1 MKKCFIL
8 LLMAMLCQNGF
19 SQFFVCGDY
28 SNDSCDGC
36 TDPFLKS
43 NDTTTQYF
51 PYGGVFTPKG
61 DIRALIV
68 FASFGGIFDTMSLGN
83 NWPANSNFP
92 NWAINPDA
100 KAFYTD
106 TTEFWANNI
115 YGDTNMN
122 SVSNYYYQ
130 MSKGKFRL
138 MADYYPQKIVIPDSL
153 YFDSWAEIN
162 AYVLSQIPAAYNWS
176 KYDNRKNNPKY
187 KYDNSI
193 SQPDSVIDYI
203 VFCYRFSTSW
213 TVKPYNFSDMVN
225 KKTTAHSHINIDTFT
240 QNPNYR
246 VKDGI
251 TTYEGATKPI
261 GVFVHELGHNL
272 YGAKHYNGGNGV
284 TGKYFYMP
292 STGWGMMTAQ
302 VFTCPLAWERWLL
315 SWSEIT
321 ASGINSDISSQT
333 DLALQDTFILR
344 DYITTGDAIRIKIPN
359 GNGEAQHLWIE
370 NHQGKSIFDADSY
383 NGEFCH
389 SPISKKKGIG
399 MYVEAVES
407 NRNRLASKWILK
419 CNGIRY
425 IHADGNYNFGFN
437 KTPIHPYAGYCE
449 NPTYNMYKNASNPI
463 GGQNVGEY
471 IRHDYDNDGKIVY
484 GGKNCDA
491 IYNEK
496 TPVIVMAGDST
507 ADYMFGKGL
516 LFDVGAKIDRSTNP
530 TITNLPQYISDN
542 KKMEAFYLNG
552 ISVEI
557 VRQYANGDIC
567 LKIRLDDIDINK
579 NTTYSAAQIVLP
591 NTTNDSNPDLRV
603 LPNVKLTISKS
614 KTPNRESVPQTVT
627 YATTY
632 FDTFVSPT
640 VFTCDSFSF
649 FKQEPKSTVEVKDNS
664 TLILSTSS
672 TYEIGDGAKL
682 IIDSAATIW
691 LRSNSVLRI
700 KGTGRL
706 EIRKGA
712 YICLAQSSIGEQY
725 IPGAT
730 VDLQDT
736 LSSLCLRNGYN
747 IGSNPNNEIDSISNC
762 SSNLI
767 KRNYG
772 CGKART
778 YNDTAF
784 IQDTIF
790 YGKHYISGKV
800 IKAGHHI
807 TTSKPF
813 GDVIIRNGSY
823 VIFDAEK
830 DVLLDN
836 GFEVEQNGKLEII
849 K

>member
-68 FASFGGIFDTMSLGN
+68 FASFGGIFDTMALGD
-83 NWPANSNFP
+83 WPANSDFP

-153 YFDSWAEIN
+153 DFDSWAEIN
-162 AYVLSQIPAAYNWS
+162 AYVLSQIPATFNWS
-176 KYDNRKNNPKY
+176 RYDNRKNNPKY

-203 VFCYRFSTSW
+203 IFCYRYSSQWTNKPFSNAG
-213 TVKPYNFSDMVN
+213 KNDGE
-225 KKTTAHSHINIDTFT
+225 AHTGISVAT
-240 QNPNYR
+240 QNPNYK
-246 VKDGI
+246 VGDGF
-251 TTYEGATKPI
+251 TYQSGSLNPI
-261 GVFVHELGHNL
+261 NLFVHELGHNL

-284 TGKYFYMP
+284 AGKHFYMP
-292 STGWGMMTAQ
+292 STGWGMMHASL
-302 VFTCPLAWERWLL
+302 FTCPLAWERWLL
-315 SWSEIT
+315 GWSEIT
-321 ASGINSDISSQT
+321 ASGVGADITSSA
-333 DLALQDTFILR
+333 DLVAQDTFILR

-359 GNGEAQHLWIE
+359 GSGEKQHLWIE
-370 NHQGKSIFDADSY
+370 NHQGKSVFDANPY
-383 NGEFCH
+383 KNVFCECTL
-389 SPISKKKGIG
+389 PRFKKGIG
-399 MYVEAVES
+399 MYVEAIES
-407 NRNRLASKWILK
+407 ERLSSSDLIKN

-425 IHADGNYNFGFN
+425 VHADGNYNFTFDTAQLFPKQAYC
-437 KTPIHPYAGYCE
+437 KTL
-449 NPTYNMYKNASNPI
+449 TYNLHKHSPNSI

-471 IRHDYDNDGKIVY
+471 IRHDYDNNGSIYHSVKCTSA
-484 GGKNCDA
+484 KN
-491 IYNEK
+491 ES
-496 TPVIVMAGDST
+496 TPVIVLDGDT
-507 ADYMFGKGL
+507 TVNYFVGEGM
-516 LFDVGAKIDRSTNP
+516 LFKVGDKINRSTNP
-530 TITNLPQYISDN
+530 TITSNPKYNETD
-542 KKMEAFYLNG
+542 KKMDAIYLNG

-557 VRQYANGDIC
+557 LRQYANGDIC

-614 KTPNRESVPQTVT
+614 KTPNRESVSQTVT

-632 FDTFVSPT
+632 LDTFVSPT

-800 IKAGHHI
+800 IKAGHQI
-807 TTSKPF
+807 TTLKPF

>member
-1 MKKCFIL
+1 MKKTIFL
-8 LLMAMLCQNGF
+8 LTLFLVALCQRGF
-19 SQFFVCGDY
+19 SQSFVCGDY

-83 NWPANSNFP
+83 NWPANSDFP
-92 NWAINPDA
+92 NWAINPNA

-138 MADYYPQKIVIPDSL
+138 MADYYPQKIVVPDSIQ
-153 YFDSWAEIN
+153 FNSWAEII
-162 AYVLSQIPAAYNWS
+162 AYVLSQIPSAYNWS

-203 VFCYRFSTSW
+203 IFCYRYSSQWTNKPFSNAG
-213 TVKPYNFSDMVN
+213 KSDGEC
-225 KKTTAHSHINIDTFT
+225 HINIDVATRD
-240 QNPNYR
+240 PNYR
-246 VKDGI
+246 VKHGF
-251 TTYEGATKPI
+251 TYKSGSLNPI
-261 GVFVHELGHNL
+261 GLFVHELGHTL
-272 YGAKHYNGGNGV
+272 YNAPHYNGGNGV
-284 TGKYFYMP
+284 AGNYFYQP
-292 STGWGMMTAQ
+292 STGWGMMTAKI
-302 VFTCPLAWERWLL
+302 FTCPLSWERWLL
-315 SWSEIT
+315 GWSEIT
-321 ASGINSDISSQT
+321 ASGINSDISSPA

-359 GNGEAQHLWIE
+359 GSGDEQHLWIE
-370 NHQGKSIFDADSY
+370 NHQGKSVFDADSY
-383 NGEFCH
+383 NGQFCY
-389 SPISKKKGIG
+389 SPITNKKGIG
-399 MYVEAVES
+399 MYVEAIES
-407 NRNRLASKWILK
+407 ERLSSSSWYRPCNR
-419 CNGIRY
+419 IRY
-425 IHADGNYNFGFN
+425 IHADGNYNFVFN
-437 KTPIHPYAGYCE
+437 KTPIYPHAGFCN
-449 NPTYNMYKNASNPI
+449 NPTYNMHKNSPNPI

-471 IRHDYDNDGKIVY
+471 IRHDFNNDGKIEY
-484 GGKNCDA
+484 GWGNCDA
-491 IYNEK
+491 TYNEN

-516 LFDVGAKIDRSTNP
+516 LFDVGAKINRSTNP
-530 TITNLPQYISDN
+530 TIINIPEYNLSE
-542 KKMEAFYLNG
+542 KKVEAFYLNG

-614 KTPNRESVPQTVT
+614 KTPNRETVPRTVT

-632 FDTFVSPT
+632 LDTFVSPT

-649 FKQEPKSTVEVKDNS
+649 FKQEPNSTVEVKDNS
-664 TLILSTSS
+664 TLILSAFS
-672 TYEIGDGAKL
+672 TYEIGDGATL
-682 IIDSAATIW
+682 VIDSAASI
-691 LRSNSVLRI
+691 LLKVGSVLRI
-700 KGTGRL
+700 KGSGRL
-706 EIRKGA
+706 VVKNGA
-712 YICLAQSSIGEQY
+712 YICAGLFGNVRAKI
-725 IPGAT
+725 I
-730 VDLQDT
+730 LQDT
-736 LSSLCLRNGYN
+736 LSSLCLKSGYN
-747 IGSNPNNEIDSISNC
+747 IGINPNSEVINNNTCLLRPAAFDVVGNGAI
-762 SSNLI
+762 
-767 KRNYG
+767 
-772 CGKART
+772 RT
-778 YNDTAF
+778 YNDTIF
-784 IQDTIF
+784 IQDSIF
-790 YGKHYISGKV
+790 QSKAYFSGKV

-807 TTSKPF
+807 TNLKPY
-813 GDVIIRNGSY
+813 GNVVIKQGAH

-830 DVLLDN
+830 ETLIDN
-836 GFEVEQNGKLEII
+836 STEVELNGKLEIR

>member
-51 PYGGVFTPKG
+51 PYGDVFTPKG

-83 NWPANSNFP
+83 NWPANSDFP
-92 NWAINPDA
+92 NWAINLDA

-153 YFDSWAEIN
+153 HFDSWDSIN
-162 AYVLSQIPAAYNWS
+162 KYVLSQIPATFDWS
-176 KYDNRKNNPKY
+176 RYDNRKNKPKY
-187 KYDNSI
+187 KYDNSF

-203 VFCYRFSTSW
+203 IFCYRYSSQWTNKPFSNAG
-213 TVKPYNFSDMVN
+213 KADG
-225 KKTTAHSHINIDTFT
+225 TAHTGISVAT
-240 QNPNYR
+240 QNPNYK
-246 VKDGI
+246 VVDDGF
-251 TTYEGATKPI
+251 TYKSGSLNPI
-261 GVFVHELGHNL
+261 GLFVHELGHTL
-272 YGAKHYNGGNGV
+272 YNAPHYNGGNGAA
-284 TGKYFYMP
+284 GKHFYMP
-292 STGWGMMTAQ
+292 STGWGMMHASL
-302 VFTCPLAWERWLL
+302 FTCPLAWERWLL
-315 SWSEIT
+315 GWSEIT

-370 NHQGKSIFDADSY
+370 NHQGKSVFDANPY
-383 NGEFCH
+383 GNVFCECTL
-389 SPISKKKGIG
+389 PRFKKGIG
-399 MYVEAVES
+399 MYVEAIES
-407 NRNRLASKWILK
+407 ERLSSSYLMKI

-425 IHADGNYNFGFN
+425 VHADGNYNFTFDTARLFPKQAYC
-437 KTPIHPYAGYCE
+437 KTL
-449 NPTYNMYKNASNPI
+449 TYNLHKDSPNII

-471 IRHDYDNDGKIVY
+471 IRHDFDNNGRIYHSVICTSA
-484 GGKNCDA
+484 KN
-491 IYNEK
+491 ES
-496 TPVIVMAGDST
+496 TPVIVLDGDTTVNYFAGGG
-507 ADYMFGKGL
+507 M
-516 LFDVGAKIDRSTNP
+516 LFKVGNKINRSTNP
-530 TITNLPQYISDN
+530 TITNNPKYNETD
-542 KKMEAFYLNG
+542 KKMDAFYLNG

-557 VRQYANGDIC
+557 LRQYANGDIC
-567 LKIRLDDIDINK
+567 LKIRMDDIDINE
-579 NTTYSAAQIVLP
+579 NATYSAAQIVLP

-614 KTPNRESVPQTVT
+614 KTPNREIVPRTVT

-632 FDTFVSPT
+632 LDTFVSPT
-640 VFTCDSFSF
+640 IFTCDSFSF
-649 FKQEPKSTVEVKDNS
+649 FKQEPNSTVEVKDNS
-664 TLILSTSS
+664 TLILSGFS
-672 TYEIGDGAKL
+672 TYEIGDGATL
-682 IIDSAATIW
+682 VIDSTASILLKAG
-691 LRSNSVLRI
+691 SVLRI
-700 KGTGRL
+700 KGSGRL
-706 EIRKGA
+706 VVKNGA
-712 YICLAQSSIGEQY
+712 YICAGIFQNSRAKIN
-725 IPGAT
+725 
-730 VDLQDT
+730 LQDT
-736 LSSLCLRNGYN
+736 LSSLCLKSGYN
-747 IGSNPNNEIDSISNC
+747 IGINPHCEVVNNNRC
-762 SSNLI
+762 SQTLTPMAFNMEGSGGI
-767 KRNYG
+767 
-772 CGKART
+772 RT
-778 YNDTAF
+778 YNDTIY
-784 IQDTIF
+784 IQDSVF
-790 YGKHYISGKV
+790 QSKAYFSGKV

-830 DVLLDN
+830 DVLLEN
-836 GFEVEQNGKLEII
+836 GFEVEQNGKLEIQ
-849 K
+849 